1 MRFRRT
7 VAMPRG
13 GFAVGL
19 VGTTV
24 VHLAALA
31 ALVASVMLRPKSYQP
46 TIYSVELVAAPAPT
60 RAPKPRAETPP
71 APPPP
76 PVAPTKPEVKK
87 APVPKPKVPKKID
100 PKVEPTTK
108 PVTQE
113 VPNPGAT
120 PSTGNDVDNVRVEGK
135 VFPFPDY
142 LRRIVNE
149 ILRRW
154 SAPTGLPL
162 SAEVSFTIMRDG
174 SVTNIRVVRSSRN
187 YTFDLEA
194 EGAVEQAGGDKAFG
208 PLPTGWP
215 QETLDVAFHFTPR
228 ER

>member
-1 MRFRRT
+1 
-7 VAMPRG
+7 MPRG

-31 ALVASVMLRPKSYQP
+31 ALVASVMLRPKAYQP

-60 RAPKPRAETPP
+60 RPPKARTETPP

-135 VFPFPDY
+135 IFPFPDY

-154 SAPTGLPL
+154 TAPTGLPL

-174 SVTNIRVVRSSRN
+174 SVTNIKVVRSSRS

-194 EGAVEQAGGDKAFG
+194 EGAVEQAGADKAFG